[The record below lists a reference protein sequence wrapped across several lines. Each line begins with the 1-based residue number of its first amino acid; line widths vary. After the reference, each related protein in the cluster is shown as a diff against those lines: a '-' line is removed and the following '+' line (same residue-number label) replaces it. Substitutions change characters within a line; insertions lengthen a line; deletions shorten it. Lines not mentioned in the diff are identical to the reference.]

1 MTDENPR
8 YVTFNGSVGA
18 IADDNSL
25 KMKLGERSRIYFVN
39 EGLNLTAN
47 FHPIGSHW
55 DKVYPEAATHPDNS
69 IIRGSQSTSVVAGG
83 GTVVEMLG
91 MSPSSIV
98 LVDHALTRA
107 FDKGAIGHVDIDGK
121 EDPEIYSKI
130 EPPKGGSEGGEAIT
144 ATKAA
149 AAGDPPLRR
158 AGAAQDQQASGAHRP
173 PDHAGPQLGADHR
186 GAALPHAPAG
196 AVAGLGGPHLGT

>member
-1 MTDENPR
+1 MAKFNRDRVTNEDPR

-107 FDKGAIGHVDIDGK
+107 FDKGDWSRRHRRQGRPRDLFQDRAAEGRQRGRRGHHTDDGCRC
-121 EDPEIYSKI
+121 
-130 EPPKGGSEGGEAIT
+130 G
-144 ATKAA
+144 
-149 AAGDPPLRR
+149 
-158 AGAAQDQQASGAHRP
+158 RP
-173 PDHAGPQLGADHR
+173 GHAGRDHR
-186 GAALPHAPAG
+186 GHHPQGIVRSGQCRHGVQPAHDQ
-196 AVAGLGGPHLGT
+196 GGCWRQGDLE